1 MIDTSNF
8 IFSSLDEFISRTHLS
23 NKSFTRFHI
32 FNTIFRFCSFYQ
44 VLFAKV
50 NVLNLGCRIDYNRW
64 KWGQNFC
71 LDLLHRFFYRS
82 NFLFFLDHLSKIFLL
97 FVNRIYFQSFNN
109 FLFLNCLVITSH
121 LLFLLIDIKFL
132 CLIDFGFFMTL
143 K

>member
-1 MIDTSNF
+1 
-8 IFSSLDEFISRTHLS
+8 
-23 NKSFTRFHI
+23 
-32 FNTIFRFCSFYQ
+32 
-44 VLFAKV
+44 
-50 NVLNLGCRIDYNRW
+50 
-64 KWGQNFC
+64 
-71 LDLLHRFFYRS
+71 
-82 NFLFFLDHLSKIFLL
+82 LL